1 MCSSVREP
9 GGVKVENAEP
19 NDEVELVSDGDG
31 LAVIGEPSAVER
43 FLAAVGLSAS
53 GSVPMLAGL
62 RAGSAAAQVG
72 SEVAAN
78 AGRWVKL
85 TEESAQAV
93 QRFGMT
99 PTSTPGVS
107 HAMIGKRGDIK
118 QWIQIVQKP
127 GTMLT
132 NPAMLAGAAGLM
144 AQLAMQQQM
153 DAIMDY
159 LAVIDQKLDAVLRSA
174 TNQVLSRLDGV
185 DLAVREA
192 MTVRASVGRVS
203 EVTWSKVQA
212 SAQTIHEVEGYAL
225 RQLADLAVELERN
238 RKVGDLVDLTKD
250 AEAEVQKWLV
260 VLARCFELHDAVG
273 VLELDRVLDAAP
285 NELDRHRIGL
295 RSARAERLALISD
308 QTGRLLER
316 MQVVVGIANS
326 KVLLNP
332 RQSPSIVRSG
342 NQVSADVHQFRQLLE
357 IESDHD
363 STDTRRWRDAAA
375 ERLDQAR
382 AVGSQGVAGA
392 RRFGSGAQQG
402 ASAAVGAIS
411 TRLPGRR
418 PSRNGDEQT
427 S

>member
-1 MCSSVREP
+1 
-9 GGVKVENAEP
+9 VENAEP

-31 LAVIGEPSAVER
+31 LAVMGEPAAVER
-43 FLAAVGLSAS
+43 FLAAVGLSGAC
-53 GSVPMLAGL
+53 SVPMRAGL
-62 RAGSAAAQVG
+62 RAGSAAAQAG
-72 SEVAAN
+72 SEIATN

-85 TEESAQAV
+85 TPESARAMKQ
-93 QRFGMT
+93 FGLT

-107 HAMIGKRGDIK
+107 HAMIGKIGK
-118 QWIQIVQKP
+118 SQQWIQVVQRP

-132 NPAMLAGAAGLM
+132 NPVMLAGAAGLM

-159 LAVIDQKLDAVLRSA
+159 LAVIDQKLDALLRSD
-174 TNQVLSRLDGV
+174 TNRVLSQLDGV

-212 SAQTIHEVEGYAL
+212 SAQTIHEVEGRAL
-225 RQLADLAVELERN
+225 RQLADLADELERN
-238 RKVGDLVDLTKD
+238 QKVGDLVDLTKD
-250 AEAEVQKWLV
+250 AEAEVQKWLT

-285 NELDRHRIGL
+285 DELDRHRIGL

-392 RRFGSGAQQG
+392 RRLGSGAQQG

-418 PSRNGDEQT
+418 PNRDGDERPN
-427 S
+427 